1 MSYIAIDPGTKQVGW
16 AAFDSSGETTGFGVI
31 KGEDAFLDWLEEKSD
46 VKVIII
52 EGYFINPH
60 KHRTWSAAG
69 TSEVI
74 GAIKRY
80 ARKHGIE
87 IVEQRNTD
95 LPIGLRLIG
104 MYDVYYRNRKNIKHV
119 DDEISALAHGTYY
132 VVKNKIKAPPEGTKW
147 L

>member
-1 MSYIAIDPGTKQVGW
+1 MEFLAIDPGTHQVGW
-16 AAFDSSGETTGFGVI
+16 AGFDSSGETIGFGVI
-31 KGEDAFLDWLEEKSD
+31 KGEDAFLDWLEEQPRPR
-46 VKVIII
+46 VIII
-52 EGYFINPH
+52 EGYFINPYKH
-60 KHRTWSAAG
+60 KTWSKAG

-95 LPIGLRLIG
+95 LPTGLRFIG
-104 MYDVYYRNRKNIKHV
+104 MYGVYYKDRKNIKHV
-119 DDEISALAHGTYY
+119 DDEISALAHGTVYL
-132 VVKNKIKAPPEGTKW
+132 VRNKIKQPPDGTKW